1 MTKAAIIIESGYATI
16 AVGGNIFTTTR
27 LNPGQ
32 YVRIDDG
39 NQYPQLCVGAS
50 TRGPTIEYVNPD
62 SLAYACRATLY
73 KTRKGFNAATKRICA
88 NDADL

>member
-16 AVGGNIFTTTR
+16 AANGSVFTTTR

-39 NQYPQLCVGAS
+39 NQYPQLCVGAT
-50 TRGPTIEYVNPD
+50 TRGSTIEYVNPE

-73 KTRKGFNAATKRICA
+73 KTRRGFEAAVSRQQS
-88 NDADL
+88 DF